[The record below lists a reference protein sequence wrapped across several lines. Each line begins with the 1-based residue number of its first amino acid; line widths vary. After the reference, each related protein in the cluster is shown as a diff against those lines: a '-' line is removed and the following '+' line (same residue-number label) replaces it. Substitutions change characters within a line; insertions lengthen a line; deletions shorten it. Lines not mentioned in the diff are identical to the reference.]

1 MKKDKVINIILT
13 FGCLVLL
20 SVIGFGAYVALR
32 PMFLPANAASTE
44 SDFKRDNGGEG
55 TGASSTEEITE
66 AVTEAPSTE
75 IVTEAATE
83 PVTEAPTESRRK

>member
-1 MKKDKVINIILT
+1 MGFVMKKDKVINIILT

-44 SDFKRDNGGEG
+44 SDFKRDNGGEV
-55 TGASSTEEITE
+55 EESYL
-66 AVTEAPSTE
+66 AKYLPSA
-75 IVTEAATE
+75 IY
-83 PVTEAPTESRRK
+83 